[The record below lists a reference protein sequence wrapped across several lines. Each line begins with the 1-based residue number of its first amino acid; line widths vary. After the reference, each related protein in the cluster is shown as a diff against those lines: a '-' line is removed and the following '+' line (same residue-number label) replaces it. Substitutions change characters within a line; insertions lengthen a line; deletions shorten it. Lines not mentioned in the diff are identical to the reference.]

1 MNVRPFRYACVHV
14 LAAASLALT
23 TLACS
28 NSSSGSSTGV
38 VTAPSSPS
46 LNLAGSWSGT
56 MGKQG
61 GDNKPMKV
69 SWAATQNGANVSGP
83 IQLEINFGSDS
94 QPNNQT
100 INGTLAGTIAGS
112 QVSLTMT
119 LPPGAFTQIGSAAC
133 SVSGTGSSSTAT
145 ANSVVATMNV
155 TFAAPCVGVV
165 TDPGKN
171 SEVDQL
177 SLSKP

>member
-69 SWAATQNGANVSGP
+69 SWAATQNGANVSVTNLSWNADIAP
-83 IQLEINFGSDS
+83 
-94 QPNNQT
+94 
-100 INGTLAGTIAGS
+100 NGT
-112 QVSLTMT
+112 VSLGF
-119 LPPGAFTQIGSAAC
+119 LANW
-133 SVSGTGSSSTAT
+133 SGTNAKPTSFKLNG
-145 ANSVVATMNV
+145 ANCTV
-155 TFAAPCVGVV
+155 T
-165 TDPGKN
+165 
-171 SEVDQL
+171 Q
-177 SLSKP
+177 